1 MPTFAPVEVSSLSC
15 YKCCLY
21 PAVMVLPARVPDLS
35 ALDVVVSVARG
46 GSMSEA
52 AREQNLSQQAISAR
66 VHAVERELGVVLF
79 RRSPSGTEMTPE
91 GVAVLEWAAGL
102 LDAAERFS
110 AGIESL
116 LGNKRASLT
125 VAASMTI
132 SEYLIPSWALSLRRL
147 YPEARISVRP
157 MNSTDVSREVLAGNV
172 DLGFV
177 EGPTIEPRLDDLAV
191 GRDELMVV
199 TRPEHPWAQGG
210 RSITSAE
217 LVRTPLVQ
225 RESGS
230 GTRVTFEDA
239 FGEVAGPLL
248 ELTSVA
254 AVKAAILSSDA
265 PAVLSSLSVAPE
277 LADGRL
283 VRISVVGVRMPR
295 TLRAVWDRISGL
307 HGPARDLVTLAT
319 REGPH
324 SR

>member
-1 MPTFAPVEVSSLSC
+1 M
-15 YKCCLY
+15 
-21 PAVMVLPARVPDLS
+21 MVLPARVPDLS

-46 GSMSEA
+46 GSMSAA

-116 LGNKRASLT
+116 LGSKRASLT

-147 YPEARISVRP
+147 YPQARISVRP

-177 EGPTIEPRLDDLAV
+177 EGPTVDPRLDDLAV
-191 GRDELMVV
+191 GRDELVVV
-199 TRPEHPWAQGG
+199 TRPEHPWAQGD

-230 GTRVTFEDA
+230 GTRVTFESA
-239 FGEVAGPLL
+239 FGEVVDPLL

-254 AVKAAILSSDA
+254 AVKAAALSSDA

-283 VRISVVGVRMPR
+283 VRISVVGVTMPR
-295 TLRAVWDRISGL
+295 ILRAVWDRTGGL

-319 REGPH
+319 GAGPH
-324 SR
+324 SRWRR

>member
-1 MPTFAPVEVSSLSC
+1 M
-15 YKCCLY
+15 
-21 PAVMVLPARVPDLS
+21 LPARVPDLS
-35 ALDVVVSVARG
+35 ALDIVVSVARG
-46 GSMSEA
+46 GSMSAA

-66 VHAVERELGVVLF
+66 IHAVERELGVVLF
-79 RRSPSGTEMTPE
+79 RRSPSGTELTPE
-91 GVAVLEWAAGL
+91 GVAVLEWASGL

-132 SEYLIPSWALSLRRL
+132 AEYLIPSWALGLRRL
-147 YPEARISVRP
+147 YPHARISVRP
-157 MNSTDVSREVLAGNV
+157 MNSADVTREVVAGTV

-177 EGPTIEPRLDDLAV
+177 EGPTVEPHLDDLAV
-191 GRDELMVV
+191 GRDELVVV
-199 TRPEHPWAQGG
+199 TRPEHPWAQGN
-210 RSITSAE
+210 RMITSGE
-217 LVRTPLVQ
+217 LKRTPLVQ
-225 RESGS
+225 REPGS
-230 GTRVTFEDA
+230 GTRVTFEEA
-239 FGEVAGPLL
+239 FGEVTDPLL

-254 AVKAAILSSDA
+254 AVKAAVLGSDA

-283 VRISVVGVRMPR
+283 VRISVIGVTMPR
-295 TLRAVWDRISGL
+295 TLRAVWDRSGGL
-307 HGPARDLVTLAT
+307 RGPARDLVMLAT

>member
-1 MPTFAPVEVSSLSC
+1 
-15 YKCCLY
+15 
-21 PAVMVLPARVPDLS
+21 MVLPARVPDLS

-46 GSMSEA
+46 GSMSAA

-79 RRSPSGTEMTPE
+79 RRSPSGTELTPE
-91 GVAVLEWAAGL
+91 GVAVLEWSAGL

-116 LGNKRASLT
+116 LGNRRASLT

-132 SEYLIPSWALSLRRL
+132 AEYLIPSWALSLRRL
-147 YPEARISVRP
+147 YPQARISLRP
-157 MNSTDVSREVLAGNV
+157 MNSADVTREVIAGTV

-177 EGPTIEPRLDDLAV
+177 EGPAVESRLDDLAV
-191 GRDELMVV
+191 GRDELVVV
-199 TRPEHPWAQGG
+199 TRPEHPWAQGN
-210 RSITSAE
+210 RTITSDE
-217 LVRTPLVQ
+217 LIRTPLVQ
-225 RESGS
+225 REPGS
-230 GTRVTFEDA
+230 GTRVTFENA
-239 FGEVAGPLL
+239 FGAVTDPLL

-254 AVKAAILSSDA
+254 AVKAAVLSSDA

-283 VRISVVGVRMPR
+283 VRIAVVGVAMPR
-295 TLRAVWDRISGL
+295 TLRAVWDRNGGL
-307 HGPARDLVTLAT
+307 RGPARDLVTLA
-319 REGPH
+319 RADGPH

>member
-1 MPTFAPVEVSSLSC
+1 
-15 YKCCLY
+15 
-21 PAVMVLPARVPDLS
+21 MVLPTRVPDLS

-46 GSMSEA
+46 GSMSAA

-66 VHAVERELGVVLF
+66 VRAVERELGMVLF
-79 RRSPSGTEMTPE
+79 RRSPSGTELTTE
-91 GVAVLEWAAGL
+91 GVAVLEWASGL

-116 LGNKRASLT
+116 LGSKRASLT

-132 SEYLIPSWALSLRRL
+132 AEHLIPSWALSLRRL

-157 MNSTDVSREVLAGNV
+157 MNSADVTREVFAGTV

-177 EGPTIEPRLDDLAV
+177 EGPAVDPRLDNLAV
-191 GRDELMVV
+191 GHDELVVV
-199 TRPEHPWAQGG
+199 TRPEHPWAQGN
-210 RSITSAE
+210 RMITADE

-225 RESGS
+225 REPGS

-239 FGEVAGPLL
+239 FGEVTDPLL

-254 AVKAAILSSDA
+254 AVKAAVLSSDA

-277 LADGRL
+277 LTDARL
-283 VRISVVGVRMPR
+283 VRITVIGVTMPR
-295 TLRAVWDRISGL
+295 ILRAVWDRAGGL

-319 REGPH
+319 ADGPH